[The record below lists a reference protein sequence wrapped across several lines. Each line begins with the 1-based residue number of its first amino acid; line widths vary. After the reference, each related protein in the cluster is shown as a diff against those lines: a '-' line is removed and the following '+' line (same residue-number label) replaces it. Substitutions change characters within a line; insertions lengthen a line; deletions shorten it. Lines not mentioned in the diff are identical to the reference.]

1 MDIESFCDNSI
12 METKDNDPNNS
23 LFEGFS
29 YYDN

>member
-1 MDIESFCDNSI
+1 

-29 YYDN
+29 YYEWQLIIF